1 MKSMD
6 QLITIF
12 FKESIISFEIN
23 ELKYTLLANNILIL
37 HLPFLKGKIIWL
49 ISLLNTKIYYF
60 SILNI

>member
-23 ELKYTLLANNILIL
+23 ELKYTLLANNIVTLI
-37 HLPFLKGKIIWL
+37 
-49 ISLLNTKIYYF
+49 
-60 SILNI
+60 